1 MGLWL
6 LATGLGDGGEEV
18 EGAALDGGRFGFLL
32 PGGCAFEAGLHGVAD
47 QRCEIGEQGLK
58 AVDGRAV
65 GGSLRSRFEGGT
77 GGGLL
82 GGDHIL
88 ARFRRLVVV
97 KEHWS
102 QRLAHVPLDVIG
114 EHAQEDM
121 GSHAILV
128 AVVDGAH
135 LQIDGLDASESLILP
150 LVGMMVV
157 QAGVIVTALVGI
169 AGGMVILPILALLAY
184 VAFKKVIQIATALR
198 GAK

>member
-1 MGLWL
+1 
-6 LATGLGDGGEEV
+6 
-18 EGAALDGGRFGFLL
+18 
-32 PGGCAFEAGLHGVAD
+32 
-47 QRCEIGEQGLK
+47 
-58 AVDGRAV
+58 
-65 GGSLRSRFEGGT
+65 
-77 GGGLL
+77 
-82 GGDHIL
+82 
-88 ARFRRLVVV
+88 
-97 KEHWS
+97 
-102 QRLAHVPLDVIG
+102 
-114 EHAQEDM
+114 M